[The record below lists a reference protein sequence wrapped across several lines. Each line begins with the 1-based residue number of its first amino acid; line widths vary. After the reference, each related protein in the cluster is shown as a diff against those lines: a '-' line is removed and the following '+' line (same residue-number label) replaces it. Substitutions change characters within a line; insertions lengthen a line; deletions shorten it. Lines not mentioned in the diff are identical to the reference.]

1 MEIVDILARIRS
13 PILFFY
19 PMEKIPIDILDKV
32 SVFDSRYCIK
42 LEKIKLEKIKVKT
55 RARAKTI

>member
-42 LEKIKLEKIKVKT
+42 LEKIKVKT